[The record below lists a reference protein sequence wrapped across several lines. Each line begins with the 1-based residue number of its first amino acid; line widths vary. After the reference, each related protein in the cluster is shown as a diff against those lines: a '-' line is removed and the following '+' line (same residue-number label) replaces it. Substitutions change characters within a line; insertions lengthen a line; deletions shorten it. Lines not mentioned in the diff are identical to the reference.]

1 MNADRSKTKKTP
13 RKVPPAVIRIA
24 VIDDDVDLLKL
35 IGARLTEKGGF
46 AQVLL
51 FSDSRKAF
59 KKIGSRPVDVALV
72 DLIIPGDSGL
82 RIIRKIVQ
90 SRYAKTVLA
99 YSSSTEP
106 EMILEAIR
114 AGADGYWVKSG
125 DLVALEQALHR
136 AIAGDPVVSPQA
148 YQTIRAQIQSPPHPL
163 RFDCLSPSET
173 NVLALA
179 SEGLACLEI
188 AKRLQVS
195 IHTVYVHNKRI
206 LKKLHVPDRLAAIAR
221 FRRHPEALP
230 KPSNA
235 AATNG
240 PSSSVAVAA
249 DVLQPG

>member
-1 MNADRSKTKKTP
+1 M
-13 RKVPPAVIRIA
+13 IRIA
-24 VIDDDVDLLKL
+24 VIDDDADLLKL
-35 IGARLTEKGGF
+35 IGVRLAQDKDF
-46 AQVLL
+46 SQVLL

-59 KKIGSRPVDVALV
+59 KKLGARPVDVALV

-90 SRYAKTVLA
+90 SRSAKTVLA

-125 DLVALEQALHR
+125 DLDALEQALHR

-163 RFDCLSPSET
+163 RFDSLSPSET

-206 LKKLHVPDRLAAIAR
+206 LKKLQVPDRLAAIAR
-221 FRRHPEALP
+221 YRGRRESMPM
-230 KPSNA
+230 
-235 AATNG
+235 
-240 PSSSVAVAA
+240 SSLKHSTR
-249 DVLQPG
+249 DPGSSTPLTAQDPYPC